1 MILPELFRQAKE
13 ISYNSDHYEFKIGAA
28 IFKQGKLI
36 SHASNSQ
43 KSHPKMIRYGNY
55 VTSHAEF
62 NAISK
67 IKNKDILKG
76 TTIVVYREDKNGDI
90 AMSKPCEMC
99 EPMLKALGVKKV
111 IYTTREGFKEFY
123 L

>member
-1 MILPELFRQAKE
+1 MLPELFKQARE
-13 ISYNSDHYEFKIGAA
+13 TSYNSDHYEFKVGAA
-28 IFKQGKLI
+28 IFKQGKLL
-36 SHASNSQ
+36 SHACNTS
-43 KSHPKMIRYGNY
+43 KSHPKMIRFGNY

-62 NAISK
+62 NAVSK

-76 TTIVVYREDKNGDI
+76 TTIVVYREDKNGEI

-99 EPMLKALGVKKV
+99 GPMLKSYGIKKV
-111 IYTTREGFKEFY
+111 IYTTRDGFEEFY